1 MFNART
7 PLLWTSSLIYDETT
21 NPDEIL
27 EAFDQVLANVL
38 NEHISSVALERI
50 ILKTRSSFY
59 DIFAGSSYPGFGR
72 ADLLASFAMIDGNA
86 ERVNEIDSLFRSV
99 SLDDIY
105 NAANEYL
112 LPTKRA
118 ILKIVPELSNQT
130 QETS

>member
-1 MFNART
+1 
-7 PLLWTSSLIYDETT
+7 
-21 NPDEIL
+21 
-27 EAFDQVLANVL
+27 VL
-38 NEHISSVALERI
+38 NEHISSEVLERI

-112 LPTKRA
+112 LPTKRT

-130 QETS
+130 QEIS

>member
-1 MFNART
+1 M
-7 PLLWTSSLIYDETT
+7 
-21 NPDEIL
+21 
-27 EAFDQVLANVL
+27 
-38 NEHISSVALERI
+38 
-50 ILKTRSSFY
+50 K
-59 DIFAGSSYPGFGR
+59 
-72 ADLLASFAMIDGNA
+72 
-86 ERVNEIDSLFRSV
+86 NEIDSLFRSV